1 MQERNL
7 DDINKFCVC
16 LKYHLSCSVCLYC
29 YNWYL
34 PCKDIGA
41 WGHVHTRV
49 CVCTLRNENV
59 LQCSF
64 RFGGSRQIIILIE
77 ETTTTYK
84 INYAYVGSFSLTKQ
98 NLSQNE
104 SGTWFNEMQNQNSAI
119 PQLGKN
125 TKQFTQT
132 NTICIIS
139 NQSNKILHF
148 FLLYYFLNA
157 VITNISKWE
166 LQWAVGVL
174 SAVVGLGQGVLC
186 TPSWGD
192 ATKTMSWSIL
202 AKTL

>member
-1 MQERNL
+1 M
-7 DDINKFCVC
+7 CT
-16 LKYHLSCSVCLYC
+16 H
-29 YNWYL
+29 
-34 PCKDIGA
+34 
-41 WGHVHTRV
+41 V

-59 LQCSF
+59 LRCSF
-64 RFGGSRQIIILIE
+64 KFGGSRQIIILIE

-84 INYAYVGSFSLTKQ
+84 INYAHVGSFSLTKP

-139 NQSNKILHF
+139 NQSNKMFHF

-174 SAVVGLGQGVLC
+174 SAVVGLAGGGGSSALLPEEMQLKQC
-186 TPSWGD
+186 HEAFLP
-192 ATKTMSWSIL
+192 KLFNQYLINL
-202 AKTL
+202 EI